1 MPADYFV
8 FFIYYTQMTTEPFVV
23 KLRSFFALSHALS
36 ELVMVKLLDVLNFV
50 LEEKW
55 LSPYEHARVLAASCR
70 RADAQQIALVWRDLI
85 ELRTLHRRAP
95 T

>member
-1 MPADYFV
+1 MMLTTKLFV
-8 FFIYYTQMTTEPFVV
+8 F

-36 ELVMVKLLDVLNFV
+36 ELVMAKLLDVLIFV

-70 RADAQQIALVWRDLI
+70 RADAQQVALVWRDLI
-85 ELRTLHRRAP
+85 ELRTLHRRALA
-95 T
+95 